1 MKYEKIVKWVLAAL
15 FAVGVVF
22 SFYGFVV
29 GFESNGNAPVDN
41 MLYCAYAF
49 ALVTILAVLFGVV
62 VIGGM
67 NNPKSLLKLLIG
79 LVVGGAVIAVAYVL
93 APGTPAIGYLGEP
106 VSDGTLKLVDTV
118 LNLTY
123 FLFGGALLTLVA
135 GDMSPAVVAGG
146 MKVALITTV
155 GGLIVAVI
163 LQIFYNY
170 ILSQVESLTIE
181 MEDASISLMDILV
194 KYKENK

>member
-1 MKYEKIVKWVLAAL
+1 MKYAKIIKWILAVL
-15 FAVGVVF
+15 FVVGIVF
-22 SFYGFVV
+22 SFYGFIV

-49 ALVTILAVLFGVV
+49 ALITIAAVVFGVV
-62 VIGGM
+62 VIGGI
-67 NNPKSLLKLLIG
+67 NNPKSLLKLALG
-79 LVVGGAVIAVAYVL
+79 LLAGGVVVAVAYLL

-135 GDMSPAVVAGG
+135 GWIIGATR
-146 MKVALITTV
+146 K
-155 GGLIVAVI
+155 
-163 LQIFYNY
+163 
-170 ILSQVESLTIE
+170 
-181 MEDASISLMDILV
+181 
-194 KYKENK
+194 